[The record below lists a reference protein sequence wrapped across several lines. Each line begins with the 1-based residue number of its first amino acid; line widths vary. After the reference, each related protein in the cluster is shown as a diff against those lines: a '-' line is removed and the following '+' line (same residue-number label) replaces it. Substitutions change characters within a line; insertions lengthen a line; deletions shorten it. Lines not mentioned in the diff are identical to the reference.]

1 MSFQKPMMAIFLPNY
16 FSGVVELSTNIAKYL
31 FKVARLFGHHSV
43 KNPKNMTE
51 PCTLRQRKY
60 HSIYLLVTPVSEDV

>member
-1 MSFQKPMMAIFLPNY
+1 MSFQKPTMPIILPNY

-31 FKVARLFGHHSV
+31 FKIARLFGHHSV
-43 KNPKNMTE
+43 KSQNTTE
-51 PCTLRQRKY
+51 PCTLRHRKY